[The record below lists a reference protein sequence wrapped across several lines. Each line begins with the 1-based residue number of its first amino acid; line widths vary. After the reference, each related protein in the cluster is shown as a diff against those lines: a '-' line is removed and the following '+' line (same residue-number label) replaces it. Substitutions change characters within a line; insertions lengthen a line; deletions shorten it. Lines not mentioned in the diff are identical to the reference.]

1 MQVDSFKKKVTFLY
15 FLMLVLYDESMSL
28 RILASTTKICIN
40 FYHEYVKLE
49 EIRMIGTHRLA
60 TNLTIICISQ
70 LPN

>member
-1 MQVDSFKKKVTFLY
+1 
-15 FLMLVLYDESMSL
+15 MLVLYDESMSL

>member
-1 MQVDSFKKKVTFLY
+1 
-15 FLMLVLYDESMSL
+15 MLVLHDESMSFRTL
-28 RILASTTKICIN
+28 TYTTKI
-40 FYHEYVKLE
+40 FTSFHHDSVKLE